1 MEMGKNYKMKKP
13 KNIKIKKELKIISK
27 IQGDRTRNNI
37 NWMNILR
44 IAMIHSPTQTKKL
57 LKKINSQDNK
67 ISILVKKLANK

>member
-1 MEMGKNYKMKKP
+1 MEMGKNYKMIKS
-13 KNIKIKKELKIISK
+13 KNTKIKKELKIISK
-27 IQGDRTRNNI
+27 IQGVRTRNNI

-44 IAMIHSPTQTKKL
+44 IAMIHSPAQTKKL

>member
-1 MEMGKNYKMKKP
+1 MEMGENYKMKKH

-27 IQGDRTRNNI
+27 IQGVRTRNNI

>member
-1 MEMGKNYKMKKP
+1 MEMGKNYKMKKL

-27 IQGDRTRNNI
+27 IQGVRTRNNI

-44 IAMIHSPTQTKKL
+44 IAMIHSPKQTKKL

>member
-1 MEMGKNYKMKKP
+1 MEMGKNYKMKKS

-27 IQGDRTRNNI
+27 IQGVRTRNNI

-44 IAMIHSPTQTKKL
+44 IAMIHSPAQTKKL

>member
-1 MEMGKNYKMKKP
+1 MAMGKNYKMKKP

-27 IQGDRTRNNI
+27 IQGVRTRNNI

-44 IAMIHSPTQTKKL
+44 IAMIHSPKQTKKL

>member
-27 IQGDRTRNNI
+27 IQNVRTRNNI

-44 IAMIHSPTQTKKL
+44 IAMIHSPKQTKKL
-57 LKKINSQDNK
+57 LKKINSQDK
-67 ISILVKKLANK
+67 AISILTKRLVNK

>member
-1 MEMGKNYKMKKP
+1 MEMGKNYKMKKL

-27 IQGDRTRNNI
+27 IQGVRTRNNI

-44 IAMIHSPTQTKKL
+44 IAMIHSPEQTKKL

>member
-27 IQGDRTRNNI
+27 IQGVRTRNNI
-37 NWMNILR
+37 NWMSILR

>member
-27 IQGDRTRNNI
+27 IQSVRTRNNI

-44 IAMIHSPTQTKKL
+44 IAMIHSPAQTKKL

>member
-1 MEMGKNYKMKKP
+1 MEMGENYKMKKP

-27 IQGDRTRNNI
+27 IQGVRTRNNI

-44 IAMIHSPTQTKKL
+44 IAMIHSPAQTKKL

>member
-1 MEMGKNYKMKKP
+1 MEMGKNYKMIKS
-13 KNIKIKKELKIISK
+13 KNTKIKKELKIISK
-27 IQGDRTRNNI
+27 IQGVRTRNNI

-44 IAMIHSPTQTKKL
+44 IAMIHSPEQTKKL

>member
-1 MEMGKNYKMKKP
+1 MEMGENYKMKKP

-27 IQGDRTRNNI
+27 IQGVRTRNNI

>member
-27 IQGDRTRNNI
+27 IQNVRTRNNI

-44 IAMIHSPTQTKKL
+44 IAMIHSPKQTKKL
-57 LKKINSQDNK
+57 LKKINSQDK
-67 ISILVKKLANK
+67 AISILTKRLVKK

>member
-1 MEMGKNYKMKKP
+1 MKKP

-27 IQGDRTRNNI
+27 IQGVRTRNNI

>member
-1 MEMGKNYKMKKP
+1 MIKP
-13 KNIKIKKELKIISK
+13 KNTKIKKELKIISK
-27 IQGDRTRNNI
+27 IQGVRTRNNI

>member
-1 MEMGKNYKMKKP
+1 MEMGENYKMKKP

-27 IQGDRTRNNI
+27 IQGVRTRNNI

-44 IAMIHSPTQTKKL
+44 IAMIHSPKKTKKL

>member
-27 IQGDRTRNNI
+27 IQGVRTRNNI

-44 IAMIHSPTQTKKL
+44 IAMIHSPAQTKKL

-67 ISILVKKLANK
+67 ISILVKKLVNK

>member
-1 MEMGKNYKMKKP
+1 MEMGKNYKMKKL

-27 IQGDRTRNNI
+27 IQGVRTRNNI
-37 NWMNILR
+37 NWMNVLR

>member
-27 IQGDRTRNNI
+27 IQGVRTRNNI

-44 IAMIHSPTQTKKL
+44 IAMIHSPAQTKKL